1 MPKVVDI
8 SPEFAIPSSE
18 EELLIPDGVELM
30 GQRSGGLSMFSNVFK
45 RGYGDAV
52 FGSDENGIW
61 LGAADFADAP
71 FSVDMDGN
79 VIASSATFGQYL
91 SKAGSAQVLTGDIQV
106 KDSKVKIDGAN
117 GRIVTNDGSNNRAVM
132 GDV

>member
-1 MPKVVDI
+1 MAVKDLSPKRK
-8 SPEFAIPSSE
+8 IPLASD
-18 EELLIPDGVELM
+18 ELLVPPGTVLM

-52 FGSDENGIW
+52 FGSSALGIW
-61 LGAADFADAP
+61 LGAADFADAT

-79 VIASSATFGQYL
+79 VIAASATFGQYL
-91 SKAGSAQVLTGDIQV
+91 SKAGVAQVLTGDIQV
-106 KDSKVKIDGAN
+106 KDSKVSIDGTN

-132 GDV
+132 GDA